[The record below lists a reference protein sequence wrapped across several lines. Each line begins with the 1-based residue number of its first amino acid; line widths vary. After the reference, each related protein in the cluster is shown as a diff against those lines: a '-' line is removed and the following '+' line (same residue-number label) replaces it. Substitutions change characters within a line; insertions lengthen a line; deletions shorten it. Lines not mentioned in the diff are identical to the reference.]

1 MPEYV
6 QTVQVNKEW
15 AGENLLAE
23 KSDVYFALYKRT
35 NGVESLVTA
44 TDVPTMKVNPQKWQ
58 GSPVVWR
65 NIYAPGRDQVTGA
78 IIECFIK

>member
-1 MPEYV
+1 MGRRESLSRKIGCLFCSPI
-6 QTVQVNKEW
+6 
-15 AGENLLAE
+15 
-23 KSDVYFALYKRT
+23 YKRT

-44 TDVPTMKVNPQKWQ
+44 TDVPAMKVNPQKWQ

-65 NIYAPGRDQVTGA
+65 NIYVPGRDQVTGA